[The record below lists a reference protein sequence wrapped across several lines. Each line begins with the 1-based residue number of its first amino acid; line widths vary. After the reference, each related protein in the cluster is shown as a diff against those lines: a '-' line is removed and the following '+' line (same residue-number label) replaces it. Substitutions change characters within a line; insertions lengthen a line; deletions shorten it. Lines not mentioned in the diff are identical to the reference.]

1 MKKPSLRIM
10 VEKLKIVSLHVH
22 HLCFN
27 ESLEQV
33 TEFALQ
39 KRPSYVC
46 FANVHMTI
54 EAYND
59 RSFLE
64 KVNSADLVLTDGK
77 PVAIACK
84 LLYHK
89 NQDRICGM
97 DFIPSILEKAN
108 EKKLSIFVYGST
120 TDVIT
125 SFKKMIAR
133 SYSDIRFAGSISPPF
148 RPLTVEETKKDIEKI
163 NGSEANLV
171 FVALGCP
178 KQEKWMAENS
188 GQINASLLGIGRA
201 LSVVAGL
208 QKRAPKWMQNMALEW
223 VYRVI
228 QQPQLLFKRYF
239 YTNSYF
245 IFLLA
250 LDWAKN
256 LLTKNRSAI
265 KNNHVPN

>member
-1 MKKPSLRIM
+1 M
-10 VEKLKIVSLHVH
+10 VEKLKIVSLHIN

-33 TEFALQ
+33 IQFALQ
-39 KRPSYVC
+39 KKPSYVC

-77 PVAIACK
+77 PVALACK

-97 DFIPSILEKAN
+97 DFTPSILEKAN
-108 EKKLSIFVYGST
+108 EKKLSVFIYGST
-120 TDVIT
+120 TDVIN
-125 SFKKMIAR
+125 SFKKKIAR
-133 SYSDIRFAGSISPPF
+133 SYSNIHFAGSISPPF
-148 RPLTVEETKKDIEKI
+148 RPLTVEETKQDIERI
-163 NGSEANLV
+163 NRSNPNLV

-178 KQEKWMAENS
+178 KQEIWMAENS
-188 GQINASLLGIGRA
+188 GQINAALLGIGGA

-223 VYRVI
+223 LYRVI
-228 QQPQLLFKRYF
+228 QQPQRLFTRYF

-250 LDWAKN
+250 RHWAKHFLN
-256 LLTKNRSAI
+256 PKMTDAV
-265 KNNHVPN
+265 KNNNIA